1 MTLRLNF
8 PLIYLSVFQISYVLK
23 LLLFSA
29 WLSCCL
35 SPLLLKKK
43 NRYSRR
49 KTMDFLGQG
58 SFFGIRA
65 FRKTIIYNTKK
76 KGHAGKNLHF
86 FLLESPKNCTLN
98 EKLNSLMTA
107 IRAFPSPPPQNQ
119 GTFFQIPKKGRGDL
133 SPPPCSYA
141 PV

>member
-107 IRAFPSPPPQNQ
+107 IRAFPSPPPSPKSGHFFPNSEKGQ
-119 GTFFQIPKKGRGDL
+119 GRPL
-133 SPPPCSYA
+133 PSPL
-141 PV
+141 